1 MDIRIKNAGTVAEQ
15 EVHYQHHRRH
25 RRRRRRRRCHRNNR
39 CPQDLI
45 ASWRIA
51 YHQPYTKV

>member
-25 RRRRRRRRCHRNNR
+25 RRRRRRRHRNNR

-45 ASWRIA
+45 AS
-51 YHQPYTKV
+51 